1 MSKFIDLHVLQTVPP
16 SCINRD
22 DTGSPK
28 TAVYG
33 GVVRARVSSQSW
45 KHAMREAFP
54 DHMPEFYK
62 GSRTK
67 LIVPMVREQ
76 IEKIAAEKGIS
87 VESPEK
93 LARAVLTAAG
103 LKLKEDS
110 NLGTDAL
117 FFMSTGQAHALAE
130 LALKNPDAA
139 KDKKAAKEAL
149 RSNPSVDMA
158 LFGRMVADDKSLNYD
173 AAAQV
178 AHAISTHGVHT
189 EYDYFTAVDDRSKE
203 DSSGAGHIGTVEF
216 ASSTMYRYAT
226 VNITELFM
234 SVGDG
239 LSDAV
244 STFVKAFIHS
254 MPTGKQNTFANRTLP
269 DMVYVTI
276 RDDQPVNLSGAFEK
290 AVRMGNEGYV
300 SASVERL
307 AQYAETVYT
316 EFAAPPAAAFVI
328 GADIKDARRV
338 KEPELLE
345 ELEKITEEYRKTG
358 GGC

>member
-33 GVVRARVSSQSW
+33 GVVRARVSSQAW
-45 KHAMREAFP
+45 KHAIREAFP
-54 DHMPEFYK
+54 EHMPEFYR

-67 LIVPMVREQ
+67 QIIPMVTEQ
-76 IEKIAAEKGIS
+76 IEKIAKEQGIT
-87 VESPEK
+87 VDNPEK
-93 LARAVLTAAG
+93 LARTVLTAA
-103 LKLKEDS
+103 KLTVKDDKQ
-110 NLGTDAL
+110 GTDAL
-117 FFMSTGQAHALAE
+117 FFMSDGQARAVAE
-130 LALKNPDAA
+130 LALKGGDAA
-139 KDKKAAKEAL
+139 KDKKAAQEAL
-149 RSNPSVDMA
+149 MSNPSVDMA

-216 ASSTMYRYAT
+216 TSSTMYRYAT
-226 VNITELFM
+226 LNVTELNE
-234 SVGDG
+234 SVGHG
-239 LSDAV
+239 LDDAV
-244 STFVKAFIHS
+244 TAFVKAFIHS

-276 RDDQPVNLSGAFEK
+276 RDDQPVNLSGAYEK
-290 AVRMGNEGYV
+290 AVRKGNDGYV
-300 SASVERL
+300 TASIERL

-316 EFAAPPAAAFVI
+316 EFAAPPEAAFVI
-328 GADIKDARRV
+328 GADIKGAKRV
-338 KEPELLE
+338 NEPELLT
-345 ELEKITEEYRKTG
+345 ELKKIAEAYRETG
-358 GGC
+358 GGH